1 MVYVC
6 LGLKKANLGTWISF
20 SSCLWLEKLGCKG
33 EKQKGIA
40 KDSTGFLKTLF
51 NVDVLKPV
59 VFDYLFNKQKLGN

>member
-1 MVYVC
+1 MFRIEKSKPGNMDQLFLMLMVRE
-6 LGLKKANLGTWISF
+6 IR
-20 SSCLWLEKLGCKG
+20 CKG

-59 VFDYLFNKQKLGN
+59 VFDYLFNKQKLEN